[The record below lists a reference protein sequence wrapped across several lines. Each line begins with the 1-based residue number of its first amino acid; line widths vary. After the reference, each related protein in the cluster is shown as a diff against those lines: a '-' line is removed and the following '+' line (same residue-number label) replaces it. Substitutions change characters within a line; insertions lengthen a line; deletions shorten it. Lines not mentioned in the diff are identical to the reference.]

1 MNDENCPPQEELNIS
16 IESVKAGAAVFGS
29 LVFGNEQIEHS
40 LCYSPSPLVNRRN
53 NNNISSS
60 NIQINN
66 NNVQKETTQP
76 LLEGKTLDFEKPAMS
91 PKKRKEKAPHR
102 KVEPAKNEINKDSR
116 QTKVRSGATKITN
129 NTSKRRVGLKL
140 MQPRNNSN
148 SSFSTIDHNISSV
161 NPVINGVR
169 RSKEENIKE
178 KMLSVAELREH
189 RRLENEAAAAFNA
202 ETEKTR
208 REVLELRKQLSER
221 FRRAKLDREHKLRAE
236 HLAKVESEIQFKSKV
251 HVEHRRT
258 LKEMEDARRRMSMND
273 RAKLRQNHREGK
285 ERMKLAAI
293 EEDQALFEERHESS
307 VAMRNTNSNNAE
319 KRRRSFAFRN
329 GDARRI
335 RELYAQRQVEEKR
348 IDHESYELKWAGDRD
363 AEDYQKQMAQE
374 RRDSLAF
381 RNAEGARIRDLETQ
395 MKSDALH
402 DEHESYE
409 LKWAGD
415 RDAEDYQKQMAQ
427 ERRDSL
433 AFRNNEAARH
443 EAVMTELL
451 SLAREKEHESYI
463 LKWAG
468 ENDAKVYI
476 AEQEELRRQSLAFR
490 NAEGKRHR
498 DLDAEDHANK
508 VHEQAMNEELNA
520 DCQQD
525 VQNYRAECA
534 ARDRASLCLRGKE
547 AFANRMR
554 KEIDR
559 QEMLNHDH
567 DSHLLD
573 TAAWQDVNEY
583 VDECK
588 RRKRLSLAFR
598 AKEKRR
604 HFEYAKQQ
612 ATLAVQRQHRDTQY
626 RSDDARYIEM
636 AKLKEKAQAALKNFN
651 QSPNCSFGSNPF
663 ASLLG

>member
-1 MNDENCPPQEELNIS
+1 MAMNDENCPPQEELNIS

-53 NNNISSS
+53 SNNISSS
-60 NIQINN
+60 KIQINN

-307 VAMRNTNSNNAE
+307 VAMRNTNSDNAE

-363 AEDYQKQMAQE
+363 AKDYQKQMAQE

-433 AFRNNEAARH
+433 AFRNAEGARIRDLETQMKSDALH
-443 EAVMTELL
+443 D
-451 SLAREKEHESYI
+451 EHESYE

-468 ENDAKVYI
+468 DRDAEEYKRQM
-476 AEQEELRRQSLAFR
+476 AQEERQLGFSQRRGCSHPSA
-490 NAEGKRHR
+490 
-498 DLDAEDHANK
+498 
-508 VHEQAMNEELNA
+508 
-520 DCQQD
+520 
-525 VQNYRAECA
+525 RA
-534 ARDRASLCLRGKE
+534 GG
-547 AFANRMR
+547 
-554 KEIDR
+554 
-559 QEMLNHDH
+559 
-567 DSHLLD
+567 
-573 TAAWQDVNEY
+573 
-583 VDECK
+583 
-588 RRKRLSLAFR
+588 
-598 AKEKRR
+598 
-604 HFEYAKQQ
+604 
-612 ATLAVQRQHRDTQY
+612 
-626 RSDDARYIEM
+626 
-636 AKLKEKAQAALKNFN
+636 ALKRSS
-651 QSPNCSFGSNPF
+651 QRE
-663 ASLLG
+663 